1 MSAKKARRE
10 GSSESN
16 RTGFHEWGAASRE
29 NFAVGFIRVYL
40 LILGSN
46 VQRLGRAAD
55 RGGPQ
60 RSRRRKENP
69 GRHRQPLQELIR
81 KKDLPDAVKKPIGK
95 L

>member
-46 VQRLGRAAD
+46 VQRLGRAAG

-60 RSRRRKENP
+60 RSKGGEIPAVTGSRYSHGMFEIS
-69 GRHRQPLQELIR
+69 EL
-81 KKDLPDAVKKPIGK
+81 
-95 L
+95 